1 MEVEVE
7 VEVEVDPSL
16 SEPLSPSVP
25 PPGAGTVEPLLDPGS
40 TISSSSLG
48 GGAGNS
54 GSSVDWPSPP
64 PAIPLM
70 DVFLLP
76 GSPAPAAL
84 PREVVV
90 VVVAEE
96 MV

>member
-1 MEVEVE
+1 VEVE
-7 VEVEVDPSL
+7 VDVDPSL
-16 SEPLSPSVP
+16 SEPLSPSTP
-25 PPGAGTVEPLLDPGS
+25 PLPRVGAAEPLLDPRS
-40 TISSSSLG
+40 AISSSSLG

-54 GSSVDWPSPP
+54 GSSGNGPSPKF
-64 PAIPLM
+64 IPLSE
-70 DVFLLP
+70 VFLP
-76 GSPAPAAL
+76 PCCPAL

>member
-7 VEVEVDPSL
+7 VEVDSSL
-16 SEPLSPSVP
+16 SEPLSTSIPP
-25 PPGAGTVEPLLDPGS
+25 PPGTGTAEPLLDPGS

-54 GSSVDWPSPP
+54 GSSANWPSPP
-64 PAIPLM
+64 AAVPLT
-70 DVFLLP
+70 DDFLLP
-76 GSPAPAAL
+76 DSPAPAL

>member
-1 MEVEVE
+1 MEVE

-16 SEPLSPSVP
+16 SEPLSPSIP
-25 PPGAGTVEPLLDPGS
+25 PPPRTGTAEPLLDPGS

-54 GSSVDWPSPP
+54 GSSAP
-64 PAIPLM
+64 PAVVPLT
-70 DVFLLP
+70 DDFLLP
-76 GSPAPAAL
+76 DSPAPAL
-84 PREVVV
+84 PRDVVV

>member
-1 MEVEVE
+1 MEVE

-25 PPGAGTVEPLLDPGS
+25 PTGAGTAEPLLDPRS
-40 TISSSSLG
+40 AISSSSLG

-54 GSSVDWPSPP
+54 GSSADRPSPP
-64 PAIPLM
+64 PAIPLTE
-70 DVFLLP
+70 VFLLP
-76 GSPAPAAL
+76 GSPLPAL